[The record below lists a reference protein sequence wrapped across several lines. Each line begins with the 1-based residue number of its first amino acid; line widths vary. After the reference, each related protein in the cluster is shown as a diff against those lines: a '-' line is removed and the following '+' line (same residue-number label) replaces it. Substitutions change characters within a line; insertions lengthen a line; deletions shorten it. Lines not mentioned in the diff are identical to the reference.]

1 MSKPWAGAR
10 QAVCEQ
16 REGVGLSGLQGGLPL
31 RLLGLIW
38 RPGDLDQSSQRESR
52 VPSARGGGQELSE
65 VQEEREKDQI
75 GRAV

>member
-1 MSKPWAGAR
+1 MSKPWVGAR

-16 REGVGLSGLQGGLPL
+16 REGVGLSGAQGGLPL

-38 RPGDLDQSSQRESR
+38 RPGDLDQASQRESR

-65 VQEEREKDQI
+65 VQEER
-75 GRAV
+75 GRKT